1 MMRMIMTYNT
11 DIETGAVKDGTLYWT
26 TKDVNP
32 CGACLVGTV
41 TTSYEKLVEAF
52 GKPTYVETTDDEKVD
67 IEWDIDFGVADF
79 ENPDETVIA
88 TVYNWKD
95 YDGGNEAMSSDSY
108 EWHIGGHGYEAV
120 ECVRKAL
127 GLDVE
132 ETKEKIEPEIH
143 IVGYGCLTPK
153 HIKSNI
159 KRYLSELEDCS
170 KDYENQFDNINRL
183 AYLLQAHTESLHAYE
198 NFGRGIENIDA
209 FNFKNPFEGKH
220 PFDYTSEDHEKW
232 AKIKAEIEVA

>member
-1 MMRMIMTYNT
+1 MAYDTN
-11 DIETGAVKDGTLYWT
+11 IENGTTTDGTLYWT

-32 CGACLVGTV
+32 CGTCSVGTV

-52 GKPTYVETTDDEKVD
+52 GKPIYVGNHGEKVN
-67 IEWDIDFGVADF
+67 IEWDIDFGVADSLDRD
-79 ENPDETVIA
+79 EYDETVIA

-95 YDGGNEAMSSDSY
+95 FDGGAEAMSSDSY
-108 EWHIGGHGYEAV
+108 EWYIGGHGYEAV

-127 GLDVE
+127 ELDVE

-220 PFDYTSEDHEKW
+220 PFDYTPEDHEKW

>member
-1 MMRMIMTYNT
+1 MAYNT

-32 CGACLVGTV
+32 CGTCSV
-41 TTSYEKLVEAF
+41 
-52 GKPTYVETTDDEKVD
+52 
-67 IEWDIDFGVADF
+67 
-79 ENPDETVIA
+79 
-88 TVYNWKD
+88 
-95 YDGGNEAMSSDSY
+95 
-108 EWHIGGHGYEAV
+108 
-120 ECVRKAL
+120 
-127 GLDVE
+127 
-132 ETKEKIEPEIH
+132 EKIEPEIH

-220 PFDYTSEDHEKW
+220 PFDYTPEDHKKW

>member
-1 MMRMIMTYNT
+1 MAYNT

-26 TKDVNP
+26 TKDVIP
-32 CGACLVGTV
+32 CGTCSTGTI

-52 GKPTYVETTDDEKVD
+52 GKPVYVGTHGEKVN
-67 IEWDIDFGVADF
+67 IEWDIEFGVADF

-95 YDGGNEAMSSDSY
+95 YDGGAEAMSNDSY

-127 GLDVE
+127 GLDTE
-132 ETKEKIEPEIH
+132 EKPVPSIH
-143 IVGYGCLTPK
+143 IEGYGCLSPK
-153 HIKSNI
+153 NIKSNI
-159 KRYLSELEDCS
+159 KRYLSRLSDINIALDSTGFED
-170 KDYENQFDNINRL
+170 EFENINNL
-183 AYLLQAHTESLHAYE
+183 AYLLKAHTEALNAYE
-198 NFGRGIENIDA
+198 KFGRGIENIDA
-209 FNFKNPFEGKH
+209 FDFKNPFEGKH

-232 AKIKAEIEVA
+232 AKIKAEIGDE